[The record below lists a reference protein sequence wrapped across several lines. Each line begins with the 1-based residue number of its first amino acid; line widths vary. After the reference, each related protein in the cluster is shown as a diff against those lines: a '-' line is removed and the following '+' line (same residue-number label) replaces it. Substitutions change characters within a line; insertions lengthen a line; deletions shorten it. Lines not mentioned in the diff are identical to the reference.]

1 MQTQTGKI
9 LEAIYHLS
17 QVNRSGYYEISVETG
32 INAET
37 VKRIVDRKVAEGI
50 VTRIHNNFHI
60 ANGWK
65 P

>member
-1 MQTQTGKI
+1 MTSETGKI

-17 QVNRSGYYEISVETG
+17 DQGRAGYYEISVRTG
-32 INAET
+32 IDVET
-37 VKRIVDRKVAEGI
+37 VKRIVDRKIREGVI
-50 VTRIHNNFHI
+50 TKIDNNFHI